1 MQVSPQRVAL
11 PALFK
16 KSLRR
21 WQEQYKASLATEQPS
36 TGSQQE
42 STESTPPPAAEQ
54 PHSTIR
60 IRPRPSKARR

>member
-21 WQEQYKASLATEQPS
+21 WQEQYKASLATEQQLTASPPELTDS
-36 TGSQQE
+36 A
-42 STESTPPPAAEQ
+42 TPPVAEQ

-60 IRPRPSKARR
+60 IRPRPSKVRR